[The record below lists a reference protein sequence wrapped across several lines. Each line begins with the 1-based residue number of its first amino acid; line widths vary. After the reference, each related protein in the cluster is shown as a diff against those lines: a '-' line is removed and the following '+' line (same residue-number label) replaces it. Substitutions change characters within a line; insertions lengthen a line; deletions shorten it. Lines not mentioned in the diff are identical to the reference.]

1 MRFSYTINKDPIA
14 FNCTDSF
21 WPLTCK
27 KIQNGA
33 HASVQIKTI
42 IPLDNNS
49 VERCSLDLSGERTE
63 HDFNVFHQSLKNVYI
78 NLSLYFPFTVRSF
91 LLSL

>member
-1 MRFSYTINKDPIA
+1 MKQTVIFWNIDFKRSYKDPIG

-27 KIQNGA
+27 KIQIGA

-42 IPLDNNS
+42 IPLS
-49 VERCSLDLSGERTE
+49 YKLISYKPHEKCHQPFGIART
-63 HDFNVFHQSLKNVYI
+63 V
-78 NLSLYFPFTVRSF
+78 
-91 LLSL
+91 

>member
-1 MRFSYTINKDPIA
+1 MRHTVCYKDPIG
-14 FNCTDSF
+14 FKCTDSF

-42 IPLDNNS
+42 IPLHVNPEFLK
-49 VERCSLDLSGERTE
+49 VTYSLTA
-63 HDFNVFHQSLKNVYI
+63 HAA
-78 NLSLYFPFTVRSF
+78 
-91 LLSL
+91 